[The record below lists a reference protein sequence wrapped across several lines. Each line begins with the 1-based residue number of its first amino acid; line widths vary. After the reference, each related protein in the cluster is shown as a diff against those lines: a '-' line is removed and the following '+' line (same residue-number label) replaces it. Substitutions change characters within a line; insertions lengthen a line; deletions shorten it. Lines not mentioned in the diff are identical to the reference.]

1 MHFSL
6 WDKDGGENLFK
17 DPDGDQGLSE
27 LAYHF
32 LGGVIHSA
40 EALCAITNPTVNSYK
55 RINAPVTASGATW
68 APNYISYS
76 GNNRTHMVR
85 TPEDDR
91 FEFRLP
97 DGAAN
102 PYLLQ
107 AAVLAAGLDGIAN
120 KRDPGERLDVD
131 MNAPG
136 VDLTGLRQLPLY
148 LLDALRAFERS
159 DVLTHGAGRRVC
171 HQLRQT
177 QDGRMAGIF
186 QPAYDVGARA
196 HARLLKG
203 ASPDASW
210 TNHVVRIP

>member
-1 MHFSL
+1 MVHFSSAL
-6 WDKDGGENLFK
+6 TQRFPRLAGTFLLRRLH
-17 DPDGDQGLSE
+17 PDGDQGLSE

-85 TPEDDR
+85 TPDDDR

-120 KRDPGERLDVD
+120 RTRPRRASRRGYER
-131 MNAPG
+131 A
-136 VDLTGLRQLPLY
+136 
-148 LLDALRAFERS
+148 RS
-159 DVLTHGAGRRVC
+159 GT
-171 HQLRQT
+171 
-177 QDGRMAGIF
+177 
-186 QPAYDVGARA
+186 
-196 HARLLKG
+196 
-203 ASPDASW
+203 
-210 TNHVVRIP
+210 